1 MLATYFKNPH
11 TLKQLRSGPAG
22 PYLDGFAAL
31 LHAEGFSWWTA
42 RRHLA
47 GAGHLGVWM
56 NTVNIGFVDLN
67 EMALS
72 AFGKH
77 LTCCTCKR
85 PNANKGS
92 SIIAGAKH
100 FRDYLRSSGV
110 LPLEKDE
117 ELQPIKSKLLFECF
131 RRWMRDHRGV
141 TGRTLEIYGPT
152 VIDVLDTLGHDPNG
166 YNVENLRYF
175 VFDRLR
181 RSSRSEAKTTV
192 KALRMFL
199 RFLIAQGLCSS
210 GLDQAIPRLADWRLS
225 NLPRYLPSDD
235 VERIIDACDART
247 PIGCRDRAIILL
259 LARLGLRGGDIAALR
274 LEDIDWADASI
285 QVSGKGRRQVR
296 LPLPQEVGDAI
307 LEYLKRGRPPVNDD
321 HLFIKG
327 VAPLGPLGSGSRVST
342 LVARAIRR
350 AGIDAPSY
358 GAHVLRHSAATAMLR
373 QGISLN
379 GIAAILRHRSI
390 ETTVHYAK
398 VDLALLQEV
407 AQPWPEV
414 NPC

>member
-1 MLATYFKNPH
+1 MLATYFKHPH
-11 TLKQLRSGPAG
+11 TLQQLRSGPAG
-22 PYLDGFAAL
+22 PYLDGFADL

-47 GAGHLGVWM
+47 GAAHLGVWT
-56 NTVNIGFVDLN
+56 NTVNIEFVDLN

-72 AFGKH
+72 AFAKH
-77 LTCCTCKR
+77 LSCCTCKR
-85 PNANKGS
+85 PNANKGPS
-92 SIIAGAKH
+92 VIAGAKH
-100 FRDYLRSSGV
+100 FRNYLKSLGV
-110 LPLEKDE
+110 VPLEKDE
-117 ELQPIKSKLLFECF
+117 GLQPIKNKPLFEGF

-141 TGRTLEIYGPT
+141 TERTLEIYGPT
-152 VIDVLDTLGHDPNG
+152 VIDVLDTLGDDPSG
-166 YNVENLRYF
+166 YNVEKLRYF

-210 GLDQAIPRLADWRLS
+210 GLEEASPRLADWRLS
-225 NLPRYLPSDD
+225 SLPRYLPSDD
-235 VERIIDACDART
+235 VERIIGACDTTTR
-247 PIGCRDRAIILL
+247 IGCRDRAIILL

-274 LEDIDWADASI
+274 LQDIDWADGSI
-285 QVSGKGRRQVR
+285 RVSGKGRRQVR

-307 LEYLKRGRPPVNDD
+307 LEYLKRGRLPVNDD
-321 HLFIKG
+321 HVFMKG

-342 LVARAIRR
+342 LVARAIQR
-350 AGIDAPSY
+350 AGIDAPSH

-379 GIAAILRHRSI
+379 GIAAILRHRSV

-398 VDLALLQEV
+398 VDLALLKEV